1 VFVFTREMR
10 GTSKFQRDVWGLL
23 FVVCCLVFGVWCLV
37 FGAFCLTCYRCS
49 ETGLLIRPAVVDAL
63 KIMGFL
69 FFFLDEKEPKNQEN
83 FKLPNALDA
92 LPAKFSGQRTIFPKE
107 IFMGAGI
114 FVFCLLSRIAVL
126 SGLIRP
132 SFFSSLHS

>member
-1 VFVFTREMR
+1 LGFV
-10 GTSKFQRDVWGLL
+10 VCCLL
-23 FVVCCLVFGVWCLV
+23 FVVCCLV

-83 FKLPNALDA
+83 FKLSRTPAA

-114 FVFCLLSRIAVL
+114 FVFCLLFVVFCPESRSL
-126 SGLIRP
+126 SRLFGALGIN
-132 SFFSSLHS
+132 STIVFQFVALLKIGSH